1 MKAKLFTQALVF
13 TILIAIAGVLFYMTN
28 TSTKLDEARSEEL
41 VSVHEIQT
49 VLKQGNAQQAQALL
63 TDLDTQ
69 LRTLDVETK
78 ANYSI
83 IWICLIAAG
92 CIFAN
97 AAYTYFAVLRPF
109 AKLEKY
115 AGQLAAGNFD
125 IPLDYER
132 KNYFGK
138 FTWAFDSMR
147 REIISARAGEKQAVE
162 NNKTVIATLSHDIK
176 TPVASIR
183 AYAEGLDAYLE
194 TSPEKRSRYLSVIM
208 RKCDEV
214 SKLTNDLFVHSLS
227 SLDKLEIKAHDT
239 EVCSLLSEA
248 ITELDPQ
255 GTEIH
260 FEKPAYKFVT
270 SADPDRLKQIV
281 ENIITNARKYAKTE
295 IDVTLERTKETLA
308 VRFTDHGKGIPDED
322 MAFVTEKFYRGH
334 NCESEQGSGLGL
346 YIVNYLCTKMGAELA
361 LRNTGSGL
369 EVTVTLKEKS
379 GSPDTLRIS

>member
-1 MKAKLFTQALVF
+1 MKTKLFVQALVF
-13 TILIAIAGVLFYMTN
+13 TVLIALAGVVFYMTN
-28 TSTKLDEARSEEL
+28 TSSRLDDARTDEL

-49 VLKQGNAQQAQALL
+49 ILEQGNTAQAQVLL
-63 TDLDTQ
+63 GDLDEQ
-69 LRTLDVETK
+69 LRSLDVSTK

-83 IWICLIAAG
+83 VWICLIAAA

-147 REIISARAGEKQAVE
+147 REIIAARAGEKQAIE

-214 SKLTNDLFVHSLS
+214 SKLTNDLFIHSLS
-227 SLDKLEIKAHDT
+227 SLDKLDIKVHDT
-239 EVCSLLSEA
+239 EVCALLTEA
-248 ITELDPQ
+248 IGELDPQ

-260 FEKPAYKFVT
+260 FEKPDYDFVT
-270 SADPDRLKQIV
+270 CADPDRLKQIV
-281 ENIITNARKYAKTE
+281 ENIITNARKYAKTD
-295 IDVTLERTKETLA
+295 IDVTLERSDDTLT

-346 YIVNYLCTKMGAELA
+346 YIVNYLCSKMDAGLA

-369 EVTVTLKEKS
+369 EVTVTLKEKTP
-379 GSPDTLRIS
+379 SPTP

>member
-1 MKAKLFTQALVF
+1 MKSKLFTQALVF
-13 TILIAIAGVLFYMTN
+13 SILIAIAGVLFYTAN
-28 TSTKLDEARSEEL
+28 SSDNLDDIRSEQL
-41 VSVHEIQT
+41 VSVNEVKT
-49 VLKQGNAQQAQALL
+49 LLNGGDTQQALQR
-63 TDLDTQ
+63 LDELDGQ
-69 LRTLDVETK
+69 LRKLDVKKST
-78 ANYSI
+78 NYSVA
-83 IWICLIAAG
+83 WICLIAAV

-147 REIISARAGEKQAVE
+147 REIIAARAGEKQAVE

-183 AYAEGLDAYLE
+183 AYAEGLEAYLG
-194 TSPEKRSRYLSVIM
+194 SPEKRQRYLDVIM

-214 SKLTNDLFVHSLS
+214 SKLTNDLFIHSLS
-227 SLDKLEIKAHDT
+227 DLDKLDIKQTRT
-239 EVCSLLSEA
+239 EVCGLLEQA
-248 ITELDPQ
+248 IDELDPQ
-255 GTEIH
+255 GSEIH
-260 FEKPAYKFVT
+260 FEKPSYEFVT

-281 ENIITNARKYAKTE
+281 ENIVTNARKYAKTD
-295 IDVTLERTKETLA
+295 IDVALERQGSTLA
-308 VRFTDHGKGIPDED
+308 VKFTDHGKGIPNED

-334 NCESEQGSGLGL
+334 NCEGAQGSGLGL
-346 YIVNYLCTKMGAELA
+346 YIVNYLCGKMDAQLL
-361 LRNTGSGL
+361 LRNTGHGL
-369 EVTVTLKEKS
+369 EVTVTLKEI
-379 GSPDTLRIS
+379 SPTDVS

>member
-1 MKAKLFTQALVF
+1 MKSKLFVQALIF
-13 TILIAIAGVLFYMTN
+13 SILIAIAGAVFYTTN
-28 TSTKLDEARSEEL
+28 SSNKLDESRNEQL

-49 VLKQGNAQQAQALL
+49 VLSQGDTQKAENLL
-63 TDLDTQ
+63 DGLDSQ

-109 AKLEKY
+109 NKLEKY
-115 AGQLAAGNFD
+115 AGQLASGNFD

-194 TSPEKRSRYLSVIM
+194 TSPEKRSRYLEVIM

-214 SKLTNDLFVHSLS
+214 SKLTNDLFIHSLS
-227 SLDKLEIKAHDT
+227 SLDKLGISLRPT
-239 EVCSLLSEA
+239 EVCGLLSEA
-248 ITELDPQ
+248 VIELDPH
-255 GTEIH
+255 GSEIH
-260 FEKPAYKFVT
+260 FERPYYEFYT
-270 SADPDRLKQIV
+270 SSDPDRLKQIV
-281 ENIITNARKYAKTE
+281 ENIITNARKYAKTD
-295 IDVTLERTKETLA
+295 IDLTLRREDRSLSII
-308 VRFTDHGKGIPDED
+308 FTDHGKGIPDED

-334 NCESEQGSGLGL
+334 NCEGEQGSGLGL
-346 YIVNYLCTKMGAELA
+346 YIVKYLCDKTGAELS

-369 EVTVTLKEKS
+369 EVTVTLYE
-379 GSPDTLRIS
+379 SPAPAAS

>member
-1 MKAKLFTQALVF
+1 MKGKIFTQALVF
-13 TILIAIAGVLFYMTN
+13 SILVAIAGALFYITN
-28 TSTKLDEARSEEL
+28 SKSTLDDIRSDQLVNVNEVQTLLDSGETEQAAERLGEL
-41 VSVHEIQT
+41 E
-49 VLKQGNAQQAQALL
+49 
-63 TDLDTQ
+63 TQ
-69 LRTLDVETK
+69 LRKLDVDTSR
-78 ANYSI
+78 NYSI
-83 IWICLIAAG
+83 AWICLIAAG
-92 CIFAN
+92 FIFLN

-183 AYAEGLDAYLE
+183 AYAEGLEAYLD
-194 TSPEKRSRYLSVIM
+194 TTPEKRSRYLEVIM

-227 SLDKLEIKAHDT
+227 DLDKLEIKTQET
-239 EVCSLLSEA
+239 EVCSLLEQT
-248 ITELDPQ
+248 IFELDAQ
-255 GTEIH
+255 GSEIH
-260 FEKPAYKFVT
+260 FEKPGYTFMT
-270 SADPDRLKQIV
+270 SADPGRLGQII
-281 ENIITNARKYAKTE
+281 ENIITNARKYAKTD
-295 IDVTLERTKETLA
+295 IDVTLKRKDGTLA
-308 VRFTDHGKGIPDED
+308 VSFTDHGKGIPDED

-334 NCESEQGSGLGL
+334 NCEGAQGSGLGL
-346 YIVNYLCTKMGAELA
+346 YIVKYLCDKMGAELA
-361 LRNTGSGL
+361 LRNTGHGL
-369 EVTVTLKEKS
+369 EVTVTLKEILPQNVS
-379 GSPDTLRIS
+379 